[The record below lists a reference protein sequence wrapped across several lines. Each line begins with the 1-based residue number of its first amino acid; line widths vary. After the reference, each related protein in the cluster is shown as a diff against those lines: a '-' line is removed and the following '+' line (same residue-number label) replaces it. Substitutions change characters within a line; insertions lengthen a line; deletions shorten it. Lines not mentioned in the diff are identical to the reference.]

1 LILEQN
7 GMIDNLRT
15 LILDDDPV
23 YLRLAAKM
31 LKEDFTVYTALCPS
45 VAFDLLSKERIDVLI
60 CDFYLPEMNGVE
72 VVKKVKE
79 LHPETDVI
87 MISGSP
93 ENEHIVE
100 AFSLGVIDFFQKPFE
115 YKPLKISIERTKK
128 FVALK
133 KKSKQI
139 EQYNSFLSQKLNKD
153 NSVEI
158 IACSKVMQQVRKTMS
173 ELAKS
178 DDVSVL
184 ISGEVGLCKESVA
197 CAIHIMSCRSNY
209 HFAALN
215 TSSVSDALFERR
227 FFGYDKSVSHNE
239 FEEELGWLQV
249 AHGGTLF
256 FDEIA
261 DMTIYQQTKLFGVLE
276 NRKYATVG
284 SRKIK
289 DFNVRIISASCMDLN
304 DLKTGKDFRL
314 DLLGKL
320 DGYELNIP
328 PLRDR
333 QEDIPLLMN
342 HFIRKHSEKLRKEIK
357 GFDRFA
363 ENKLVEYSFP
373 GNIREL
379 SNLIERAVILCDGDS
394 LNLDHFPSFVSE
406 SAQEGNIV
414 HSFDL
419 GLIEREVI
427 IKALKE
433 CDYNKSKAAKLL
445 NINWNALHRRL
456 QKFGIELPEHCL

>member
-1 LILEQN
+1 
-7 GMIDNLRT
+7 MIDNLRT

-23 YLRLAAKM
+23 YLKLAAKM
-31 LKEDFTVYTALCPS
+31 LKEDFNVYTALRPS

-60 CDFYLPEMNGVE
+60 CDFHLPEMNGVE
-72 VVKKVKE
+72 VVKRVKE
-79 LHPETDVI
+79 LNPKTDVI

-93 ENEHIVE
+93 ENDHIVE

-115 YKPLKISIERTKK
+115 YKALKISIERTKK

-133 KKSKQI
+133 KRNKQI
-139 EQYNSFLSQKLNKD
+139 EQYNSFLSQKLIRQ
-153 NSVEI
+153 NSIEI
-158 IACSKVMQQVRKTMS
+158 IACSKVMQQVRKTMA

-197 CAIHIMSCRSNY
+197 CGIHNMSSRTNK
-209 HFAALN
+209 HFASVN
-215 TSSVSDALFERR
+215 MSSVSDALFERR
-227 FFGYDKSVSHNE
+227 FFGYDKSVSQTE
-239 FEEELGWLQV
+239 YDEELGWFQI
-249 AHGGTLF
+249 ANGGTLF
-256 FDEIA
+256 LDEIA

-276 NRKYATVG
+276 NRKYTTVG

-289 DFNVRIISASCMDLN
+289 DVDVRLISASCSDLN
-304 DLKTGKDFRL
+304 DLKTGKNFRL

-320 DGYELNIP
+320 DAYELNIP
-328 PLRDR
+328 PLRER
-333 QEDIPLLMN
+333 REDIPLLMN
-342 HFIRKHSEKLRKEIK
+342 HFIRKHSEKMRKEIK

-363 ENKLVEYSFP
+363 ENKLIEYPFP

-379 SNLIERAVILCDGDS
+379 SNLIERAVILCEGDS
-394 LNLDHFPSFVSE
+394 LNLEHFPSFVSE
-406 SAQEGNIV
+406 SVQEGNFV
-414 HSFDL
+414 HSYDL
-419 GLIEREVI
+419 GLIEREI
-427 IKALKE
+427 IIRALKE

-456 QKFGIELPEHCL
+456 QKFDIELPEHCL

>member
-1 LILEQN
+1 
-7 GMIDNLRT
+7 MIDNLRT

-23 YLRLAAKM
+23 YLKLASRM
-31 LKEDFTVYTALCPS
+31 LKGDFTVYTALRPS
-45 VAFDLLSKERIDVLI
+45 VAFDLLSKEKIDVLI
-60 CDFYLPEMNGVE
+60 CDFHLPEMNGVE

-139 EQYNSFLSQKLNKD
+139 EQYNSFLSQKLNRQ
-153 NSVEI
+153 NSIEI
-158 IACSKVMQQVRKTMS
+158 IACSKVMHQVRKTMA
-173 ELAKS
+173 ELARS
-178 DDVSVL
+178 EVPVL
-184 ISGEVGLCKESVA
+184 ITGEAGLCKESVA
-197 CAIHIMSCRSNY
+197 CSIHNMSGRSGS
-209 HFAALN
+209 HFAAVN
-215 TSSVSDALFERR
+215 MSSVSDALFERS
-227 FFGYDKSVSHNE
+227 FFGYDRSVSYAEHN
-239 FEEELGWLQV
+239 EELGWFRISK
-249 AHGGTLF
+249 GGTLF
-256 FDEIA
+256 FDEIS
-261 DMTIYQQTKLFGVLE
+261 DMTIYQQTKLFAVLE
-276 NRKYATVG
+276 NKKFAAVG

-289 DFNVRIISASCMDLN
+289 NVDVRLISSSCSDLN
-304 DLKTGKDFRL
+304 DLKSGLDFRL
-314 DLLGKL
+314 DLLQKL
-320 DGYELNIP
+320 TGYELYIP
-328 PLRDR
+328 PLRER
-333 QEDIPLLMN
+333 QEDVPLLMN
-342 HFIRKHSEKLRKEIK
+342 HFIRTHSEKMRKEIK

-363 ENKLVEYSFP
+363 EIKLVEYAFP

-406 SAQEGNIV
+406 RADERNFV
-414 HSFDL
+414 NTYDL

-427 IKALKE
+427 IRALKE
-433 CDYNKSKAAKLL
+433 CDYNKSQAAKLL

-456 QKFGIELPEHCL
+456 QKFKIELPEHCL